1 MIIYVMKFQL
11 SGDRCIVVDKSLNC
25 LKVDQSDTQYRMVVM
40 LNLIRIYYYFKILL
54 INFLNVICCSI
65 YIIEVIKVQIGISF
79 LDILYLCYLSL
90 RG

>member
-65 YIIEVIKVQIGISF
+65 YIIEVIKFQIGISF
-79 LDILYLCYLSL
+79 LDILYLCYLLL